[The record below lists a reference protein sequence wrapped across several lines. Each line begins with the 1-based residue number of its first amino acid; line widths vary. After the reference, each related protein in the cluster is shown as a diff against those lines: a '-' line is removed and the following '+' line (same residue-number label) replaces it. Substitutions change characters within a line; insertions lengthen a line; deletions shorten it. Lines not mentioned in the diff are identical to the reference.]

1 LVIFSKFNPVCAQ
14 LLSIIVL
21 SSRAFY
27 SEFLYAAAFLMLV
40 GYRDVHVHK
49 HLICTILKVFAL
61 NVYNT
66 ITVAFAEY
74 KVFFNKRKITVF
86 T

>member
-40 GYRDVHVHK
+40 HVHK

-74 KVFFNKRKITVF
+74 KVFFNKGKITVF